1 MSNSWEAKLNW
12 ISVWFVQNCGFS
24 LIAYFCIS
32 LIFFSPVYI
41 LKSTQISSLSDA
53 YLLKYEPI
61 TPSFASPFLV
71 FSISFRQKSFSI
83 CDQKVCPYAKFRIY
97 CKHHWTFRSLADQIW
112 EKFEGKNK
120 LNILFHNI
128 NSDDPS
134 PLLSTIYSRRTQYM
148 A

>member
-1 MSNSWEAKLNW
+1 MQKNLRIAVLSFLIQGQIFRRCFFAITGSKWHTFLLPPLYFFLAVFTVEPNSK
-12 ISVWFVQNCGFS
+12 
-24 LIAYFCIS
+24 
-32 LIFFSPVYI
+32 
-41 LKSTQISSLSDA
+41 
-53 YLLKYEPI
+53 
-61 TPSFASPFLV
+61 PSFF
-71 FSISFRQKSFSI
+71 FISFRQKSFSI

-134 PLLSTIYSRRTQYM
+134 PLLSTIYSRRTQYS